1 MNNYPTKNLFHPNL
15 ESNHIWLILPWARRN
30 LYKYSFT
37 IYVCCAIC
45 ACSFGQSSQIDSL
58 INLLSVEDNS
68 PSEKLFIHH
77 ELSELLLVTDPAK
90 SQHHID
96 TGLALIEDDG
106 VIHAE
111 VNYIDFLIHQCIIF
125 YNEGDYQGSKAINDK
140 IERNIN
146 DALDKPYAQV
156 WVLEK
161 KSKYALLE
169 RNHRDAK
176 AHLIQALKISKEYDR
191 DHLEGLMHNRL
202 GKYYEKY
209 THRVDSVLYHITAG
223 AKFTEEDNVP
233 NQLIDHMNLANV
245 HFDIG
250 RDSLAIDFLIQGLNQ
265 YDETSAKYLL
275 AEVSYLLSKIY
286 GLNDNLEEA
295 EYYLD
300 HALGY
305 LSGIKSEEDIYH
317 KCQHQRGVL
326 LWQAGDVDDA
336 IRSYE
341 RALAYFQEVN
351 SQEWIS
357 ICRISLIQ
365 AWMKR
370 NKANARAYY
379 DTILMSS
386 PYDMTSFR
394 DKRQYLKIL
403 SQSAVE
409 LDDYKQSYELENYLV
424 DMVEKRNSIEEELY
438 IMKYKERYQNEIGS
452 RTRKYEIASL
462 KAQKSRLA
470 KLYVVGGAALLL
482 LMSIPV
488 VSINSIKQKKFQM
501 AVSARSKQLSEINQ
515 QLESKREELERFAFI
530 TAHDLKSPILSI
542 LGFSHLLDKEV
553 SVLSNPRLK
562 EYIEFIISS
571 GQQMKNLI
579 QGVLEFAKL
588 NRSNINEEQEN
599 IDLSSMVVEIKEN
612 LISESNISSSAKISI
627 EGDCLELFTNR
638 VIIYTLFGE
647 LIKNGLYYNQSDEP
661 KVTIASNLNDDQIEV
676 VFSDNGIG
684 IDKQYHSKIFEMF
697 SRLHNNHD
705 YSGSGIGLAVVK
717 KLVEDFDGDV
727 SVESMKG
734 VGSRFTVL
742 LPKAFWNQGSKI

>member
-1 MNNYPTKNLFHPNL
+1 
-15 ESNHIWLILPWARRN
+15 
-30 LYKYSFT
+30 
-37 IYVCCAIC
+37 
-45 ACSFGQSSQIDSL
+45 
-58 INLLSVEDNS
+58 
-68 PSEKLFIHH
+68 
-77 ELSELLLVTDPAK
+77 
-90 SQHHID
+90 
-96 TGLALIEDDG
+96 
-106 VIHAE
+106 
-111 VNYIDFLIHQCIIF
+111 
-125 YNEGDYQGSKAINDK
+125 
-140 IERNIN
+140 
-146 DALDKPYAQV
+146 
-156 WVLEK
+156 
-161 KSKYALLE
+161 
-169 RNHRDAK
+169 
-176 AHLIQALKISKEYDR
+176 
-191 DHLEGLMHNRL
+191 
-202 GKYYEKY
+202 
-209 THRVDSVLYHITAG
+209 
-223 AKFTEEDNVP
+223 
-233 NQLIDHMNLANV
+233 
-245 HFDIG
+245 
-250 RDSLAIDFLIQGLNQ
+250 
-265 YDETSAKYLL
+265 
-275 AEVSYLLSKIY
+275 
-286 GLNDNLEEA
+286 
-295 EYYLD
+295 
-300 HALGY
+300 
-305 LSGIKSEEDIYH
+305 
-317 KCQHQRGVL
+317 
-326 LWQAGDVDDA
+326 
-336 IRSYE
+336 
-341 RALAYFQEVN
+341 
-351 SQEWIS
+351 
-357 ICRISLIQ
+357 
-365 AWMKR
+365 MKR

-470 KLYVVGGAALLL
+470 KLYVVGGGALLL